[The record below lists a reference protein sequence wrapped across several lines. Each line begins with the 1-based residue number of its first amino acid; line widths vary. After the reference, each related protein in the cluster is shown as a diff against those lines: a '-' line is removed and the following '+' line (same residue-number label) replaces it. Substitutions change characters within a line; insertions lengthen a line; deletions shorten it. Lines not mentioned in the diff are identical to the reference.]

1 MIQVT
6 ELNKRFGD
14 VVAVDDVSFS
24 ARDGAITGLLGPNG
38 AGKTTSLRMIYGLFR
53 PDRGQATI
61 DGIDI
66 ARRPRAARRLLGA
79 LPDARGLYPR
89 LTARENVRYFGQLH
103 GLAKAPLERRIDEL
117 VELLDMAEIADRRA
131 AGFSQGERMK
141 VAIARSIV
149 HGPKNVVL
157 DEPTTGLDVM
167 SIRALRRFIRRLR
180 AQGRCVV
187 LSSHVMQEVSAL
199 CDEIVVLARGKVV
212 GRGTPDQLRALTG
225 LQSLEEVFV
234 KLTLGDRYVD
244 EHGPLPES
252 NRGAAATAGD
262 GSP

>member
-6 ELNKRFGD
+6 QLHKRFGD

-24 ARDGAITGLLGPNG
+24 APDGAIIGLLGPNG
-38 AGKTTSLRMIYGLFR
+38 AGKTTSLRMIYGLFA
-53 PDRGQATI
+53 PDRGQTTI

-66 ARRPRAARRLLGA
+66 AARPRAARRRLGA

-103 GLAKAPLERRIDEL
+103 GLETEPLERRIDEL
-117 VELLDMAEIADRRA
+117 VALLDMGEIADRRA

-149 HGPKNVVL
+149 HAPQNVLL

-167 SIRALRRFIRRLR
+167 SIRALRRFIRQLR
-180 AQGRCVV
+180 EQGSCVI
-187 LSSHVMQEVSAL
+187 LSSHIMQEVSAL
-199 CDEIVVLARGKVV
+199 CDEIVVLAHGKVV
-212 GRGTPDQLRALTG
+212 GRGSPDELRRQTG
-225 LQSLEEVFV
+225 LRSLEEVFV

-244 EHGPLPES
+244 EAVPSQGRSTHPTGPS
-252 NRGAAATAGD
+252 GD
-262 GSP
+262 SPP

>member
-6 ELNKRFGD
+6 ELHKCFGD
-14 VVAVDDVSFS
+14 VVAVDDVSFE
-24 ARDGAITGLLGPNG
+24 APDGAITGLLGPNG
-38 AGKTTSLRMIYGLFR
+38 AGKTTCLRMVYGLFA
-53 PDRGQATI
+53 PDRGLAAI

-66 ARRPRAARRLLGA
+66 TARPRAARQRLGA

-89 LTARENVRYFGQLH
+89 LTARENVRYYGQLH
-103 GLAKAPLERRIDEL
+103 GLGKDALERRIEKL
-117 VELLDMAEIADRRA
+117 FVLLDMGEIADRRA

-149 HGPKNVVL
+149 HAPRNVLL

-167 SIRALRRFIRRLR
+167 SIRALRRFIRQLR
-180 AQGRCVV
+180 DEGSCVV

-199 CDEIVVLARGKVV
+199 CDEIVVLAHGKVV
-212 GRGTPDQLRALTG
+212 GRGTPDELRRLTG

-244 EHGPLPES
+244 EGEPQVAQAVSATVETGGSLP
-252 NRGAAATAGD
+252 
-262 GSP
+262 